1 MVLTL
6 APHRICQSR
15 AWSALWGCDWGNP
28 ERQIKSAFT
37 GDGCKCSRNTDHTL
51 IIKHG
56 DIRLINV
63 HCRYTSTAVRR
74 CYLNLTNRALKC
86 PWTWDKF
93 GQSKSL
99 YTPHS
104 KILKDCMS
112 PLNCSNLCSGY
123 FEANNRGCIVSNV
136 RVNIAR
142 FAVTA
147 VVTVPF
153 KARPQEHSV

>member
-15 AWSALWGCDWGNP
+15 CVIGSLRLWLGQSRATN
-28 ERQIKSAFT
+28 QISFT

-93 GQSKSL
+93 GQSNSL